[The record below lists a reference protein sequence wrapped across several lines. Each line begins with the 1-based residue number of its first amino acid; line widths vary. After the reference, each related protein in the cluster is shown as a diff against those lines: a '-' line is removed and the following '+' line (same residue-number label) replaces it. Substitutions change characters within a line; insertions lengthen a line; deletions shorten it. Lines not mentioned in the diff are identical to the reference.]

1 MIKIQKFRNSVLML
15 LVAFGLFSCGDDGGT
30 APFSVIGDVI
40 VIKRTVDGEMKY
52 ANSYYAW
59 GTQPMQMAKVI
70 TPTGPEFTLDA
81 LSDLKNTYGKEPG
94 LNEFSSSAPAE
105 GNYMFLVMHQ
115 DISHEAVDLLTF
127 DDIDTTAISSVTI
140 SNQAASV
147 EWVNNPDADNF
158 VVRLTNTSGDLIF
171 VSQTLSKEQRR
182 LDFSPGAYGAWQE
195 TPVVG
200 EDYLVEVLCI
210 KYENTMD
217 TEDLSYHIQEISVA
231 QQSTTW
237 E

>member
-1 MIKIQKFRNSVLML
+1 ML

-40 VIKRTVDGEMKY
+40 VIKRSVDGEMKY

-70 TPTGPEFTLDA
+70 TPLGPEFNLDA
-81 LSDLKNTYGKEPG
+81 LSDKKNTYGKEPS
-94 LNEFSSSAPAE
+94 LNEYSSSVPTE
-105 GNYMFLVMHQ
+105 GNYMFLVMHEE
-115 DISHEAVDLLTF
+115 ISHEAVDLLTF

-140 SNQAASV
+140 SNEIASV
-147 EWVNNPDADNF
+147 EWENNPDADNF

-195 TPVVG
+195 APVVG
-200 EDYLVEVLCI
+200 VDYIVEVLCI
-210 KYENTMD
+210 KYEDITNAD
-217 TEDLSYHIQEISVA
+217 DLAYHIQEISVA
-231 QQSTTW
+231 QQNTTW